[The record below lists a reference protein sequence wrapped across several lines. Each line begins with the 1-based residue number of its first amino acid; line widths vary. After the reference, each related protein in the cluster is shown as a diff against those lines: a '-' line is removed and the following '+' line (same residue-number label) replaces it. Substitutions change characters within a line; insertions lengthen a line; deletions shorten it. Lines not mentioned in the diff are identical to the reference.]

1 MENNISNEEQIRNKF
16 EKILQYE
23 NNKDAFLDYFYGK
36 TDSCPALRN
45 YYGVDAEEIFKFYF
59 DENTS
64 EEDKKALSRYAAT
77 VIKDIYKGKN
87 AYIILRLCTGED
99 LEKALIESYNNTYE
113 RTIYDTKYSKAALA
127 NNEAS
132 KYIKIQVNNFYKFS
146 ELEAYVSKDFNK
158 YLEKVKNDN
167 KVLLNKEPH
176 LLLTIFVYLINR
188 DDDKSLIK
196 QLLNYIDS
204 LKINDEETISLL
216 FSIADKDE
224 EVYKRLMNILNKDNN
239 MIYFLVN
246 IYKDMTRTIKL
257 YKRLFKGYSE
267 DKGYYYYT
275 QKLIPEYL
283 ELCNFPKECILLNT
297 IVNNNTLFISYLTVE
312 VKKLYDEDK
321 ETFYKLYEIIEKSKF
336 EQLYLDYAML
346 SSIMLAS
353 GDNKYNVDADSIVA
367 KLKEICVYLL
377 ETNVAIESFDDITS
391 KSSKY
396 VIKYVKEKNYDSHS
410 HYLSAIMSLDEVND
424 EASEITT
431 KLLKHYGI
439 YGKISIYTSIQKI
452 FYNRDILSIKEKLV
466 NDKKVQLKDIY
477 LSLLD
482 SKDDIIT
489 LIKNNV
495 EETKTIIEDKSFI
508 TSITANIQGT
518 TSFIDY
524 IFSDKLKDLIYNKF
538 DFVFKVLDMAKSKE
552 IKKYCVSVINNNES
566 IIRSEVE
573 KLANEGKEASRTVYK
588 EIIIY
593 YLQKFDDDFQF
604 KNVEEIESHLN
615 KYYNEGHES
624 LIKDIDENILS
635 NILLKDKQ
643 TKTPLKIVQYVFME
657 YVALKE
663 PSILKDCN
671 KIAEFFDIDSFRNAL
686 DNIYTNWLNNK
697 ADTKLKNILIP
708 YCIFQ
713 PEDKL
718 LKLKTQ
724 IEEWALNSRGA
735 LAAHAVYAIALNAS
749 KFALVLV
756 DTMSVK
762 IKNNQVK
769 NAAKDALKKTAKALE
784 ISEDELIDK
793 IIPDLDFDKKG
804 MRELHYGGEAD
815 RVFKLQIKNDFTIE
829 VTDSNNKVLKS
840 LPAPNSKDDKE
851 TADASKKE
859 LTLIKKNIKMITSN
873 QMTRLNKVLLNGRK
887 WSYKTFTELF
897 VDNPIMNIFALK
909 LIWGVYDEK
918 NNLIE
923 SFRYMEDGS
932 FNTFDEEEYIF
943 EDSLKNKKNI
953 TLVHPIELDE
963 EQLSKWKTQLS
974 DYEISQPINQLDLL
988 FEEVKEEHI
997 KNNKIISFEDQ
1008 EITAGEI
1015 MSMANKMSF
1024 ERSRDIEDGGS
1035 YTYYEL
1041 KDSILNI
1048 ACRIDFE
1055 YMWFG
1060 IEANE
1065 KVTFKNIAFHRL
1077 DENGNCNAE
1086 EYINP
1091 LDINKRFTSSIYG
1104 TVKSYFMK

>member
-16 EKILQYE
+16 EKIFQYE
-23 NNKDAFLDYFYGK
+23 NNKDAFLDYFYGRTNSCHTSIRYYL
-36 TDSCPALRN
+36 TD
-45 YYGVDAEEIFKFYF
+45 DQEIFKFYF
-59 DENTS
+59 DENTK

-77 VIKDIYKGKN
+77 VIKYIYKGDTTNK
-87 AYIILRLCTGED
+87 ILRLCVGED
-99 LEKALIESYNNTYE
+99 LEKVLIESYNITYE
-113 RTIYDTKYSKAALA
+113 REYGTKYAKSGLIH
-127 NNEAS
+127 NEAN
-132 KYIKIQVNNFYKFS
+132 KYIQIQVNNLGGFLG
-146 ELEAYVSKDFNK
+146 LEYYTPKDFNQ

-167 KVLLNKEPH
+167 EILLKKAPH

-204 LKINDEETISLL
+204 LKINDEETTALL
-216 FSIADKDE
+216 FTIADKDE
-224 EVYKRLMNILNKDNN
+224 EVYKRLINILNKDNN

-246 IYKDMTRTIKL
+246 ISREMLGGSVKL
-257 YKRLFKGYSE
+257 YKRLFKSYSE
-267 DKGYYYYT
+267 DKLYYYYT
-275 QKLIPEYL
+275 RELIPEYL
-283 ELCNFPKECILLNT
+283 KICSFPKECILLSKILND
-297 IVNNNTLFISYLTVE
+297 NTLFISKHTLE

-353 GDNKYNVDADSIVA
+353 GDNKYNIDINSIVA

-377 ETNVAIESFDDITS
+377 ETNVAIKSFDEIIS
-391 KSSKY
+391 KS
-396 VIKYVKEKNYDSHS
+396 IKYVKENPYSNHS

-439 YGKISIYTSIQKI
+439 YGKISIYVSTQKI

-482 SKDDIIT
+482 SKDDTIT
-489 LIKNNV
+489 LIKNNL

-518 TSFIDY
+518 ISFIDY
-524 IFSDKLKDLIYNKF
+524 IFSDKLKNLIDNKF
-538 DFVFKVLDMAKSKE
+538 DFVFKVLDTAKSKE
-552 IKKYCVSVINNNES
+552 IKKHCVSVISNNES
-566 IIRSEVE
+566 IVRSEVE

-588 EIIIY
+588 EIIKY
-593 YLQKFDDDFQF
+593 WDLQKFDDDFQF
-604 KNVEEIESHLN
+604 TSVDEINEYLN

-643 TKTPLKIVQYVFME
+643 TKAPLKIVQYVFME
-657 YVALKE
+657 YIALKE

-671 KIAEFFDIDSFRNAL
+671 KIAEFFDNDSFRNAL
-686 DNIYTNWLNNK
+686 DDIYTNWLNNK

-762 IKNNQVK
+762 VKNNQVK

-804 MRELHYGGEAD
+804 MRELHYGGEAN

-829 VTDSNNKVLKS
+829 VTDSNDKVLKS
-840 LPAPNSKDDKE
+840 LPAPNSKDDKAI
-851 TADASKKE
+851 ADASKKE
-859 LTLIKKNIKMITSN
+859 LTLIKKNIKMISSN
-873 QMTRLNKVLLNGRK
+873 QMRRLNKVLLNGRK

-897 VDNPIMNIFALK
+897 VENPIMNIFALK

-963 EQLSKWKTQLS
+963 EKLSKWRNQLS
-974 DYEISQPINQLDLL
+974 DYEILQPINQLDLL

-997 KNNKIISFEDQ
+997 KNNKIISFEDK

-1035 YTYYEL
+1035 YNCYEL
-1041 KDSILNI
+1041 KDSILEI
-1048 ACRIDFE
+1048 ACRINFE

-1060 IEANE
+1060 MDASE
-1065 KVTFKNIAFHRL
+1065 KVTFIDITFHKL
-1077 DENGNCNAE
+1077 DENSNYDYE
-1086 EYINP
+1086 ECVNP
-1091 LDINKRFTSSIYG
+1091 LEINKRFTSSIYG
-1104 TVKSYFMK
+1104 TVKSYFIK

>member
-16 EKILQYE
+16 EKIFQYE
-23 NNKDAFLDYFYGK
+23 NNKDALIDYFYGRI
-36 TDSCPALRN
+36 DSCPIFKN
-45 YYGVDAEEIFKFYF
+45 YYGYDDIFRFYF
-59 DENTS
+59 DENTK

-77 VIKDIYKGKN
+77 VIKYIYKGN
-87 AYIILRLCTGED
+87 TTNQILRLCVGED
-99 LEKALIESYNNTYE
+99 LEKVLIESYNITYE
-113 RTIYDTKYSKAALA
+113 REYGTKYAKSGLIH
-127 NNEAS
+127 NEAY
-132 KYIKIQVNNFYKFS
+132 KYIQIQVNNLGGFLG
-146 ELEAYVSKDFNK
+146 LEHYMPKDFNQ

-167 KVLLNKEPH
+167 EILLKKAPH

-204 LKINDEETISLL
+204 LKINDEETTALL
-216 FSIADKDE
+216 FTIADKDE
-224 EVYKRLMNILNKDNN
+224 EVYKRLINILNKDNN

-246 IYKDMTRTIKL
+246 ISREMVGRTGQL
-257 YKRLFKGYSE
+257 YKRLFKSYSE
-267 DKGYYYYT
+267 DKLYYYYRGE
-275 QKLIPEYL
+275 LIPEYL
-283 ELCNFPKECILLNT
+283 ETCSFPKECISLSKIL
-297 IVNNNTLFISYLTVE
+297 NNNALFISKHTLE
-312 VKKLYDEDK
+312 IKKLHNEDK
-321 ETFYKLYEIIEKSKF
+321 ETFYRLYEIIEKSKL

-377 ETNVAIESFDDITS
+377 ETNVAIKSFDDITS
-391 KSSKY
+391 KS
-396 VIKYVKEKNYDSHS
+396 IKYVKEKIYDSHS
-410 HYLSAIMSLDEVND
+410 HYLSAIMSFDGIND

-452 FYNRDILSIKEKLV
+452 FYNRNILEAKEKLV
-466 NDKKVQLKDIY
+466 NDKKVPLKNIY

-524 IFSDKLKDLIYNKF
+524 IFSDKLKDLIDNKF
-538 DFVFKVLDMAKSKE
+538 DFVFKVLDTAKSKE
-552 IKKYCVSVINNNES
+552 IKKHCVSVISNNES
-566 IIRSEVE
+566 SVRSEVE
-573 KLANEGKEASRTVYK
+573 KLANEGKESSRTVYK
-588 EIIIY
+588 EIIKY
-593 YLQKFDDDFQF
+593 WDLQKFNDDFQF
-604 KNVEEIESHLN
+604 TSIEEIESHLN
-615 KYYNEGHES
+615 KYYNEGHET

-635 NILLKDKQ
+635 NILLKDKT
-643 TKTPLKIVQYVFME
+643 TKAPLKIVQYVFME

-671 KIAEFFDIDSFRNAL
+671 KIIEFFDIDSFRNAL
-686 DNIYTNWLNNK
+686 DAIYSNWLNNK

-718 LKLKTQ
+718 LKLKSQ

-769 NAAKDALKKTAKALE
+769 NAAKDALKKTAKALD

-829 VTDSNNKVLKS
+829 VTDSNDKVLKS

-859 LTLIKKNIKMITSN
+859 LTFIKKNIKMITSN

-887 WSYKTFTELF
+887 WSYKTFNELF

-943 EDSLKNKKNI
+943 ENSLKNKKNI

-963 EQLSKWKTQLS
+963 EKLSKWQTQLS
-974 DYEISQPINQLDLL
+974 DYEILQPINQLDLL

-997 KNNKIISFEDQ
+997 KNNKIISFEDK

-1024 ERSRDIEDGGS
+1024 ERSRNIEDGGS
-1035 YTYYEL
+1035 YTCYEL

-1048 ACRIDFE
+1048 VCCINFE

-1060 IEANE
+1060 MDASE
-1065 KVTFKNIAFHRL
+1065 KVTFRDITFHSI
-1077 DENGNCNAE
+1077 DENANYDYE
-1086 EYINP
+1086 ECVNP
-1091 LDINKRFTSSIYG
+1091 LEINKRFTSSIYG
-1104 TVKSYFMK
+1104 TVKSYFTK

>member
-16 EKILQYE
+16 ERIFQYE
-23 NNKDAFLDYFYGK
+23 NNKNAFLDYFYGK
-36 TDSCPALRN
+36 SNSCPTLRN
-45 YYGVDAEEIFKFYF
+45 YYGYDAEDIFRFYF

-64 EEDKKALSRYAAT
+64 EEDKKALSRYAEA
-77 VIKDIYKGKN
+77 VIKDIYKGEN
-87 AYIILRLCTGED
+87 VDIILRLSTGED

-113 RTIYDTKYSKAALA
+113 RTIYDKKYSKATLA

-132 KYIKIQVNNFYKFS
+132 KYIQIQVNNFYKFS
-146 ELEAYVSKDFNK
+146 ELEAYIPKDFNK

-167 KVLLNKEPH
+167 KVLLNKETH
-176 LLLTIFVYLINR
+176 LLLTILVYMINR
-188 DDDKSLIK
+188 DDNKSLIK

-216 FSIADKDE
+216 FSIVDKDE

-275 QKLIPEYL
+275 QKLIHEYL

-297 IVNNNTLFISYLTVE
+297 IVNNNTIFISYLTVE
-312 VKKLYDEDK
+312 AKKLYDEDK
-321 ETFYKLYEIIEKSKF
+321 ETFYKLYEIIEKSKL
-336 EQLYLDYAML
+336 ENLYLDYAML
-346 SSIMLAS
+346 SSIMLAG
-353 GDNKYNVDADSIVA
+353 GDNKYNIDTNSIVET
-367 KLKEICVYLL
+367 LKTMCIELL
-377 ETNVAIESFDDITS
+377 KIMQPIQSFDEITS
-391 KSSKY
+391 KSF
-396 VIKYVKEKNYDSHS
+396 KYVKEEPYSNHS
-410 HYLSAIMSLDEVND
+410 HYLSAIMSFDGIND

-439 YGKISIYTSIQKI
+439 YGKISIYVSIQEI
-452 FYNRDILSIKEKLV
+452 FYNRNILEAKEKLV
-466 NDKKVQLKDIY
+466 NDKKVPLKDIY

-482 SKDDIIT
+482 SKDNIIT

-495 EETKTIIEDKSFI
+495 EETKSIMEEKSFI
-508 TSITANIQGT
+508 TSITANISGT
-518 TSFIDY
+518 ISFINC
-524 IFSDKLKDLIYNKF
+524 IFSNGLSDLIDNKF
-538 DFVFKVLDMAKSKE
+538 DFVFKVLDTAKSKE
-552 IKKYCVSVINNNES
+552 IKKHCVLVINNNES
-566 IIRSEVE
+566 IVRSEVE

-588 EIIIY
+588 EIIKY
-593 YLQKFDDDFQF
+593 WDLQKFDDDFQF
-604 KNVEEIESHLN
+604 KSVDEINEYLN
-615 KYYNEGHES
+615 KYYNEGHET

-635 NILLKDKQ
+635 NILLKDKK
-643 TKTPLKIVQYVFME
+643 TKAPLNIVKYVFME
-657 YVALKE
+657 YIALKE

-686 DNIYTNWLNNK
+686 DNIYSNWLDKK

-718 LKLKTQ
+718 LKLKAQ

-829 VTDSNNKVLKS
+829 VTDSNDKVLKS

-897 VDNPIMNIFALK
+897 VENPIMNIFALK
-909 LIWGVYDEK
+909 LIWGVYDEN

-1048 ACRIDFE
+1048 LCRINFE

-1060 IEANE
+1060 IEASE
-1065 KVTFKNIAFHRL
+1065 KVTFKNIAFHKL

-1104 TVKSYFMK
+1104 TVKSYFIK

>member
-1 MENNISNEEQIRNKF
+1 MENNNEEQIRNKF

-23 NNKDAFLDYFYGK
+23 NNKDAFLNYFYGRTNSCHTSIRYYL
-36 TDSCPALRN
+36 TD
-45 YYGVDAEEIFKFYF
+45 DQEIFKFYF
-59 DENTS
+59 DENTK

-77 VIKDIYKGKN
+77 VIKYIYKGDTTNK
-87 AYIILRLCTGED
+87 ILRLCVGED
-99 LEKALIESYNNTYE
+99 LEKVLIESYNITYE
-113 RTIYDTKYSKAALA
+113 REYGTKYAKSGLIH
-127 NNEAS
+127 NEAN
-132 KYIKIQVNNFYKFS
+132 KYIQIQVNNLGGFLG
-146 ELEAYVSKDFNK
+146 LEYYTPKDFNQ

-167 KVLLNKEPH
+167 EILLKKAPH

-204 LKINDEETISLL
+204 LKINDEETTALL
-216 FSIADKDE
+216 FTIADKDE
-224 EVYKRLMNILNKDNN
+224 EVYKRLINILNKDNN

-246 IYKDMTRTIKL
+246 ISREMLGGSVKL
-257 YKRLFKGYSE
+257 YKRLFKSYSE
-267 DKGYYYYT
+267 DKLYYYYT
-275 QKLIPEYL
+275 RELIPEYL
-283 ELCNFPKECILLNT
+283 KICSFPKECILLSKILND
-297 IVNNNTLFISYLTVE
+297 NTLFISKHTLE

-353 GDNKYNVDADSIVA
+353 GDNKYNIDINSIVA

-377 ETNVAIESFDDITS
+377 ETNVAIKSFDEIIS
-391 KSSKY
+391 KS
-396 VIKYVKEKNYDSHS
+396 IKYVKENPYSNHS

-439 YGKISIYTSIQKI
+439 YGKISIYVSIQKI

-518 TSFIDY
+518 ISFINY
-524 IFSDKLKDLIYNKF
+524 ICSDKLKDLIDNKF
-538 DFVFKVLDMAKSKE
+538 DFVFKVINTAKSKE
-552 IKKYCVSVINNNES
+552 IKKHCVLVISNNEN
-566 IIRSEVE
+566 IVRSEVE

-588 EIIIY
+588 EIIKY
-593 YLQKFDDDFQF
+593 WDLQKFDDDFQF
-604 KNVEEIESHLN
+604 KSVDEINEYLN

-643 TKTPLKIVQYVFME
+643 TKAPLKIVQYVFME

-762 IKNNQVK
+762 VKNNQVK

-829 VTDSNNKVLKS
+829 VTDSNDKVLKS
-840 LPAPNSKDDKE
+840 LPTPNSKDDKAI
-851 TADASKKE
+851 ADASKKE
-859 LTLIKKNIKMITSN
+859 LTLIKKNIKMISSN
-873 QMTRLNKVLLNGRK
+873 QMRRLNKVLLNGRK
-887 WSYKTFTELF
+887 WSYKTFNELF

-909 LIWGVYDEK
+909 LIWGVYDEN

-963 EQLSKWKTQLS
+963 DKLSKWRNQLS
-974 DYEISQPINQLDLL
+974 DYEILQPINQLNLL

-997 KNNKIISFEDQ
+997 KNNKIISFEDK

-1041 KDSILNI
+1041 KDSILEI
-1048 ACRIDFE
+1048 ACRINFE

-1060 IEANE
+1060 IEASE
-1065 KVTFKNIAFHRL
+1065 KVTFIDITFHKL
-1077 DENGNCNAE
+1077 DENSNYDYE
-1086 EYINP
+1086 ECVNP
-1091 LDINKRFTSSIYG
+1091 LEINKRFTSSIYG
-1104 TVKSYFMK
+1104 TVKSYFIK

>member
-16 EKILQYE
+16 ERIFQYE
-23 NNKDAFLDYFYGK
+23 NNKNAFLDYFYGK
-36 TDSCPALRN
+36 SNSCPTLRN
-45 YYGVDAEEIFKFYF
+45 YYGVDAEDIFKFYF
-59 DENTS
+59 DENTK
-64 EEDKKALSRYAAT
+64 EEDKKAISRYAEA
-77 VIKDIYKGKN
+77 VIKDIYKGKEVHV
-87 AYIILRLCTGED
+87 ILRLCTGED
-99 LEKALIESYNNTYE
+99 LEKALIESYNNTTE
-113 RTIYDTKYSKAALA
+113 RTIYDTKYSKSTLA
-127 NNEAS
+127 NNKAS

-146 ELEAYVSKDFNK
+146 ELEAYVSKEFNK

-167 KVLLNKEPH
+167 KALLNKEPH
-176 LLLTIFVYLINR
+176 LLLTILAYLINR
-188 DDDKSLIK
+188 DDDKILIK

-204 LKINDEETISLL
+204 LKINDEETISLI

-257 YKRLFKGYSE
+257 YKRLFKGYLE

-283 ELCNFPKECILLNT
+283 ELCSFPKECILLNT

-312 VKKLYDEDK
+312 AKKLYDEDK
-321 ETFYKLYEIIEKSKF
+321 ETFYKLYEIIAKSKL

-353 GDNKYNVDADSIVA
+353 GDNKYNIDTNAIVET
-367 KLKEICVYLL
+367 LKTMCVELL
-377 ETNVAIESFDDITS
+377 KIMGAIKNFDEITS
-391 KSSKY
+391 KSF
-396 VIKYVKEKNYDSHS
+396 KYVKENPYSNHS
-410 HYLSAIMSLDEVND
+410 HYLSAIMSLDGIND

-431 KLLKHYGI
+431 KLLKYYGI
-439 YGKISIYTSIQKI
+439 YGKISIYVSIQEI
-452 FYNRDILSIKEKLV
+452 FYNRGILEAKEKLV
-466 NDKKVQLKDIY
+466 NDKKVPLKDIY
-477 LSLLD
+477 LSLLN
-482 SKDDIIT
+482 SKNDIIT

-495 EETKTIIEDKSFI
+495 EETKSIMEEKSFI
-508 TSITANIQGT
+508 TSITVNINGT
-518 TSFIDY
+518 ISFINY
-524 IFSDKLKDLIYNKF
+524 IFSDELNELIDNKF
-538 DFVFKVLDMAKSKE
+538 DFVFKVLDTAKSKE
-552 IKKYCVSVINNNES
+552 IKKHCVSVINNNES
-566 IIRSEVE
+566 IVRSEVE

-588 EIIIY
+588 EIIKY
-593 YLQKFDDDFQF
+593 WDLQKFDDDFKF
-604 KNVEEIESHLN
+604 KSVDEINEYLN
-615 KYYNEGHES
+615 KYYNEGHET

-635 NILLKDKQ
+635 NILLKDKK
-643 TKTPLKIVQYVFME
+643 TKAPLNIVKYMFME
-657 YVALKE
+657 YIALKE

-671 KIAEFFDIDSFRNAL
+671 KIAEFFDIDSLRNAL
-686 DNIYTNWLNNK
+686 DNIYSNWLDNK

-708 YCIFQ
+708 YCLFQ
-713 PEDKL
+713 TEDKL
-718 LKLKTQ
+718 LKLKAQ

-735 LAAHAVYAIALNAS
+735 LAAHAVYAIALKAS

-762 IKNNQVK
+762 VKNNQVK

-851 TADASKKE
+851 KADAAKKE

-873 QMTRLNKVLLNGRK
+873 QITRLNKVLLNGRK

-897 VDNPIMNIFALK
+897 VENPIMNIFALK

-953 TLVHPIELDE
+953 TLVHPIELDDE
-963 EQLSKWKTQLS
+963 KLSKWKTQLS

-988 FEEVKEEHI
+988 FEEVKEEAI
-997 KNNKIISFEDQ
+997 KNNKIISFEDR

-1060 IEANE
+1060 IEAGE

-1077 DENGNCNAE
+1077 DENGNCNEE

-1091 LDINKRFTSSIYG
+1091 LEINKRFTSSIYG
-1104 TVKSYFMK
+1104 TVKSYFIK

>member
-1 MENNISNEEQIRNKF
+1 MENNNEEQIRNKF

-23 NNKDAFLDYFYGK
+23 NNKNAFLDYFYGR
-36 TDSCPALRN
+36 TDSCPTLIN
-45 YYGVDAEEIFKFYF
+45 DYSYDTEEIFKFYF
-59 DENTS
+59 DENTK
-64 EEDKKALSRYAAT
+64 EEDKKAISRYAET
-77 VIKDIYKGKN
+77 VIKDIYKGDTAN
-87 AYIILRLCTGED
+87 IILRLCIGED
-99 LEKALIESYNNTYE
+99 LEKVLIESYNNTFE
-113 RTIYDTKYSKAALA
+113 RYIYNTKYAKVGLI
-127 NNEAS
+127 NNEAH
-132 KYIKIQVNNFYKFS
+132 KYIQIQIDNFWRFLG
-146 ELEAYVSKDFNK
+146 LENYMPKDFNQ
-158 YLEKVKNDN
+158 YLKKVKNDN
-167 KVLLNKEPH
+167 EILLKKAPH

-204 LKINDEETISLL
+204 LKINDEETTALL
-216 FSIADKDE
+216 FTIADKDE

-246 IYKDMTRTIKL
+246 IYKDMTRTGQL
-257 YKRLFKGYSE
+257 YKRLFKSHSE
-267 DKGYYYYT
+267 EKLYYYYA
-275 QKLIPEYL
+275 KEFIPEYL
-283 ELCNFPKECILLNT
+283 EICSFPKECILLSI
-297 IVNNNTLFISYLTVE
+297 IVNTNTLFISNHTLE

-321 ETFYKLYEIIEKSKF
+321 ETFYKVYEIIAKSKF

-353 GDNKYNVDADSIVA
+353 GDNKYNIDINSIVA

-377 ETNVAIESFDDITS
+377 ETNVAIKSFDEIIS
-391 KSSKY
+391 KS
-396 VIKYVKEKNYDSHS
+396 IKYVKENPYSNHS

-439 YGKISIYTSIQKI
+439 YGKISIYVSTQKI

-482 SKDDIIT
+482 SKDDTIT
-489 LIKNNV
+489 LIKNNL

-518 TSFIDY
+518 ISFIDY
-524 IFSDKLKDLIYNKF
+524 IFSDKLKNLIDNKF
-538 DFVFKVLDMAKSKE
+538 DFVFKVLDTAKSKE
-552 IKKYCVSVINNNES
+552 IKKHCVSVISNNES
-566 IIRSEVE
+566 IVRSEVE

-588 EIIIY
+588 EIIKY
-593 YLQKFDDDFQF
+593 WDLQKFDDDFQF
-604 KNVEEIESHLN
+604 TSVDEINEYLN

-643 TKTPLKIVQYVFME
+643 TKAPLKIVQYVFME
-657 YVALKE
+657 YIALKE

-671 KIAEFFDIDSFRNAL
+671 KIAEFFDNDSFRNAL
-686 DNIYTNWLNNK
+686 DDIYTNWLNNK

-762 IKNNQVK
+762 VKNNQVK

-829 VTDSNNKVLKS
+829 VTDSNDKVLKS
-840 LPAPNSKDDKE
+840 LPAPNSKDDKAI
-851 TADASKKE
+851 ADASKKE
-859 LTLIKKNIKMITSN
+859 LTLIKKNIKMISSN
-873 QMTRLNKVLLNGRK
+873 QMRRLNKVLLNGRK

-897 VDNPIMNIFALK
+897 VENPIMNIFALK
-909 LIWGVYDEK
+909 LIWGVYDEN

-932 FNTFDEEEYIF
+932 FNTFDEEEYVF

-953 TLVHPIELDE
+953 TLVHPIELDD
-963 EQLSKWKTQLS
+963 EQLSKWRNQLS
-974 DYEISQPINQLDLL
+974 DYEILQPINQLDLL

-997 KNNKIISFEDQ
+997 KNNKIISFEDK

-1035 YTYYEL
+1035 YTCYEL
-1041 KDSILNI
+1041 KDSMLNI
-1048 ACRIDFE
+1048 VCRINFE

-1060 IEANE
+1060 MDASE
-1065 KVTFKNIAFHRL
+1065 KVTFRDITFHKL
-1077 DENGNCNAE
+1077 DENSNYDYE
-1086 EYINP
+1086 ECVNP
-1091 LDINKRFTSSIYG
+1091 LEINKRFTSSIYG
-1104 TVKSYFMK
+1104 TVKSYFIK

>member
-1 MENNISNEEQIRNKF
+1 MENNNEEQIRNKF
-16 EKILQYE
+16 EKIFQYK
-23 NNKDAFLDYFYGK
+23 NNKDALIDYFYGR
-36 TDSCPALRN
+36 TDSCPTLIN
-45 YYGVDAEEIFKFYF
+45 DYSYDTEEIFKFYF
-59 DENTS
+59 DENTK

-77 VIKDIYKGKN
+77 VIKYIYKGDTTNK
-87 AYIILRLCTGED
+87 ILRLCVGED
-99 LEKALIESYNNTYE
+99 LEKVLIESYNITYE
-113 RTIYDTKYSKAALA
+113 REYGTKYAKSGLIH
-127 NNEAS
+127 NEAN
-132 KYIKIQVNNFYKFS
+132 KYIQIQVNNWGGFLG
-146 ELEAYVSKDFNK
+146 LEYYTPKDFNQ
-158 YLEKVKNDN
+158 YLKKVKNDN
-167 KVLLNKEPH
+167 EILLKKAPH

-204 LKINDEETISLL
+204 LKINDEETTALL
-216 FSIADKDE
+216 FTIADKDE
-224 EVYKRLMNILNKDNN
+224 EVYKRLINILNKDNN

-246 IYKDMTRTIKL
+246 ISREMLGGSVKL
-257 YKRLFKGYSE
+257 YKRLFKSYSE
-267 DKGYYYYT
+267 DKLYYYYT
-275 QKLIPEYL
+275 RELIPEYL
-283 ELCNFPKECILLNT
+283 KICSFPKECILLSKILND
-297 IVNNNTLFISYLTVE
+297 NTLFISKHTLE

-321 ETFYKLYEIIEKSKF
+321 EIFYRLYEIIAKSKF

-353 GDNKYNVDADSIVA
+353 GDNKYNIDTDSIVET
-367 KLKEICVYLL
+367 LKTMCVELL
-377 ETNVAIESFDDITS
+377 KITQPIKSFDEIIS
-391 KSSKY
+391 KS
-396 VIKYVKEKNYDSHS
+396 IKYVKENPYSNHS

-439 YGKISIYTSIQKI
+439 YGKISIYVSIQKI

-466 NDKKVQLKDIY
+466 NDKKVPLKNIY

-495 EETKTIIEDKSFI
+495 EETKSIIEDKSFI
-508 TSITANIQGT
+508 TSITSNIQGT
-518 TSFIDY
+518 ISFINY
-524 IFSDKLKDLIYNKF
+524 IFSDELSGLIDNKF
-538 DFVFKVLDMAKSKE
+538 DFIFKVLDTAKSKE
-552 IKKYCVSVINNNES
+552 IKKHCVSVINNNES
-566 IIRSEVE
+566 IVRSEVE

-588 EIIIY
+588 EIIKY
-593 YLQKFDDDFQF
+593 WDLQKFDDDFQF
-604 KNVEEIESHLN
+604 TSVDEIEEHLN

-635 NILLKDKQ
+635 NILLKDK
-643 TKTPLKIVQYVFME
+643 TNKAPLKIVQYVFME

-686 DNIYTNWLNNK
+686 DNIYSNWLNNK
-697 ADTKLKNILIP
+697 ADTKLKNMLIP

-762 IKNNQVK
+762 VKNNQVK

-804 MRELHYGGEAD
+804 MRELHYGGEAN

-829 VTDSNNKVLKS
+829 VTDSNDKVLKS
-840 LPAPNSKDDKE
+840 LPAPNSKDDKAI
-851 TADASKKE
+851 ADASKKE

-873 QMTRLNKVLLNGRK
+873 
-887 WSYKTFTELF
+887 
-897 VDNPIMNIFALK
+897 
-909 LIWGVYDEK
+909 
-918 NNLIE
+918 
-923 SFRYMEDGS
+923 
-932 FNTFDEEEYIF
+932 
-943 EDSLKNKKNI
+943 
-953 TLVHPIELDE
+953 
-963 EQLSKWKTQLS
+963 
-974 DYEISQPINQLDLL
+974 
-988 FEEVKEEHI
+988 
-997 KNNKIISFEDQ
+997 
-1008 EITAGEI
+1008 
-1015 MSMANKMSF
+1015 
-1024 ERSRDIEDGGS
+1024 
-1035 YTYYEL
+1035 
-1041 KDSILNI
+1041 
-1048 ACRIDFE
+1048 
-1055 YMWFG
+1055 
-1060 IEANE
+1060 
-1065 KVTFKNIAFHRL
+1065 
-1077 DENGNCNAE
+1077 
-1086 EYINP
+1086 
-1091 LDINKRFTSSIYG
+1091 
-1104 TVKSYFMK
+1104 

>member
-1 MENNISNEEQIRNKF
+1 MENNNEEQIRNKF
-16 EKILQYE
+16 EKIFQYE
-23 NNKDAFLDYFYGK
+23 NNKDTFLNYFYGRTNSCHTSIRYYL
-36 TDSCPALRN
+36 TD
-45 YYGVDAEEIFKFYF
+45 DQEIFKFYF
-59 DENTS
+59 DENTK

-77 VIKDIYKGKN
+77 IIKYIYKGDTTNK
-87 AYIILRLCTGED
+87 ILRLCVGED
-99 LEKALIESYNNTYE
+99 LEKVLIESYNITYE
-113 RTIYDTKYSKAALA
+113 REYGTKYAKSGLIH
-127 NNEAS
+127 NEAN
-132 KYIKIQVNNFYKFS
+132 KYIQIQVNNLGGFLG
-146 ELEAYVSKDFNK
+146 LEYYTPKDFNQ
-158 YLEKVKNDN
+158 YLKKVKNDN
-167 KVLLNKEPH
+167 EILLKKAPH

-204 LKINDEETISLL
+204 LKINDEETTALL
-216 FSIADKDE
+216 FTIADKDE
-224 EVYKRLMNILNKDNN
+224 EVYKRLINILNKDNN

-246 IYKDMTRTIKL
+246 ISREMLGGSVKL
-257 YKRLFKGYSE
+257 YKRLFKSYSE
-267 DKGYYYYT
+267 DKLYYYYT
-275 QKLIPEYL
+275 RELIPEYL
-283 ELCNFPKECILLNT
+283 KICSFPKECILLSKILND
-297 IVNNNTLFISYLTVE
+297 NTLFISKHTLE

-353 GDNKYNVDADSIVA
+353 GDNKYNIDINSIVA
-367 KLKEICVYLL
+367 KLKEISVYLL
-377 ETNVAIESFDDITS
+377 ETNVAIKSFDEIIS
-391 KSSKY
+391 KS
-396 VIKYVKEKNYDSHS
+396 IKYVKENPYSNHS

-439 YGKISIYTSIQKI
+439 YGKISIYVSTQKI

-482 SKDDIIT
+482 SKDDTIT
-489 LIKNNV
+489 LIKNNL

-518 TSFIDY
+518 ISFIDY
-524 IFSDKLKDLIYNKF
+524 IFSDKLKNLIDNKF
-538 DFVFKVLDMAKSKE
+538 DFVFKVLDTAKSKE
-552 IKKYCVSVINNNES
+552 IKRHCVSVISNNES
-566 IIRSEVE
+566 IVRSEVE

-588 EIIIY
+588 EIIKY
-593 YLQKFDDDFQF
+593 WDLQKFDDDFQF
-604 KNVEEIESHLN
+604 TSVDEIEEHLN

-635 NILLKDKQ
+635 NILLKDK
-643 TKTPLKIVQYVFME
+643 TNKAPLKIVQYVFME

-686 DNIYTNWLNNK
+686 DAIYSNWLNNK

-762 IKNNQVK
+762 VKNNQVK

-829 VTDSNNKVLKS
+829 VTDSNDKVLKS
-840 LPAPNSKDDKE
+840 LPAPNSKDDKAI
-851 TADASKKE
+851 ADASKKE
-859 LTLIKKNIKMITSN
+859 LTLIKKNIKMISSN
-873 QMTRLNKVLLNGRK
+873 QMRRLNKVLLNGRK

-897 VDNPIMNIFALK
+897 VENPIMNIFALK

-963 EQLSKWKTQLS
+963 EKLSKWRNQLS
-974 DYEISQPINQLDLL
+974 DYEILQPINQLDLL

-997 KNNKIISFEDQ
+997 KNNKIISFEDK

-1035 YTYYEL
+1035 YNCYEL
-1041 KDSILNI
+1041 KDSILEI
-1048 ACRIDFE
+1048 ACRINFE

-1060 IEANE
+1060 MDASE
-1065 KVTFKNIAFHRL
+1065 KVTFIDITFHKL
-1077 DENGNCNAE
+1077 DENSNYDYE
-1086 EYINP
+1086 ECVNP
-1091 LDINKRFTSSIYG
+1091 LEINKRFTSSIYG
-1104 TVKSYFMK
+1104 TVKSYFIK

>member
-16 EKILQYE
+16 EKIFQYE
-23 NNKDAFLDYFYGK
+23 NNKDAFLDYFYGRTNSCHTSIRYYL
-36 TDSCPALRN
+36 TD
-45 YYGVDAEEIFKFYF
+45 DQEIFKFYF
-59 DENTS
+59 DENTK

-77 VIKDIYKGKN
+77 VIKYIYKGDTANK
-87 AYIILRLCTGED
+87 ILRLCVGED
-99 LEKALIESYNNTYE
+99 LEKVLIESYNITYE
-113 RTIYDTKYSKAALA
+113 REYGTKYAKSGLIH
-127 NNEAS
+127 NEAN
-132 KYIKIQVNNFYKFS
+132 KYIQIQVNNLGGVLG
-146 ELEAYVSKDFNK
+146 LEYYTPKDFNQ

-167 KVLLNKEPH
+167 EILLKKAPH

-204 LKINDEETISLL
+204 LKINDEETTALL
-216 FSIADKDE
+216 FTIADKDE
-224 EVYKRLMNILNKDNN
+224 EVYKRLINILNKDNN

-246 IYKDMTRTIKL
+246 ISREMLGGSVKL
-257 YKRLFKGYSE
+257 YKRLFKSYSE
-267 DKGYYYYT
+267 DKLYYYYT
-275 QKLIPEYL
+275 RELIPEYL
-283 ELCNFPKECILLNT
+283 KICSFPKECILLSKILND
-297 IVNNNTLFISYLTVE
+297 NTLFISKHTLE

-321 ETFYKLYEIIEKSKF
+321 ETFYRLYEIIAKSKF

-353 GDNKYNVDADSIVA
+353 GDNKYNIDTDSIVET
-367 KLKEICVYLL
+367 LKTMCVELL
-377 ETNVAIESFDDITS
+377 KITQPIKSFDEIIS
-391 KSSKY
+391 KS
-396 VIKYVKEKNYDSHS
+396 IKYVKENPYSNHS

-439 YGKISIYTSIQKI
+439 YGKISIYVSIQKI

-466 NDKKVQLKDIY
+466 NDKKVPLKNIY

-495 EETKTIIEDKSFI
+495 EETKSIIEDKSFI

-518 TSFIDY
+518 ISFIDY
-524 IFSDKLKDLIYNKF
+524 IFSDKLKNLIDNKF
-538 DFVFKVLDMAKSKE
+538 DFIFKVLDTAKSKE
-552 IKKYCVSVINNNES
+552 IKKHCVSVINNNES
-566 IIRSEVE
+566 IVRSEVD

-588 EIIIY
+588 EIIKY
-593 YLQKFDDDFQF
+593 WDLQKFDDDFQF
-604 KNVEEIESHLN
+604 TSVDEIEEHLN

-635 NILLKDKQ
+635 NILLKDK
-643 TKTPLKIVQYVFME
+643 TNKAPLKIVQYVFME

-686 DNIYTNWLNNK
+686 DNIYSNWLNNK
-697 ADTKLKNILIP
+697 ADTKLKNMLIP

-718 LKLKTQ
+718 LKLKSQ

-762 IKNNQVK
+762 VKNNQVK

-804 MRELHYGGEAD
+804 MRELHYGGEAN

-829 VTDSNNKVLKS
+829 VTDSNDKVLKS
-840 LPAPNSKDDKE
+840 LPAPNSKDDKAI
-851 TADASKKE
+851 ADASKKE
-859 LTLIKKNIKMITSN
+859 LTLIKKNIKMISSN
-873 QMTRLNKVLLNGRK
+873 QMRRLNKVLLNGRK
-887 WSYKTFTELF
+887 WSYKTFNELF

-909 LIWGVYDEK
+909 LICGVYDEN

-963 EQLSKWKTQLS
+963 DKLSKWRNQLS
-974 DYEISQPINQLDLL
+974 DYEILQPINQLDLL

-997 KNNKIISFEDQ
+997 KNNKIISFEDK
-1008 EITAGEI
+1008 EIIAGEI

-1024 ERSRDIEDGGS
+1024 ERSRNIEDGGS
-1035 YTYYEL
+1035 YTCYEL
-1041 KDSILNI
+1041 KDSMLNI
-1048 ACRIDFE
+1048 VCRINFE

-1060 IEANE
+1060 IEASE
-1065 KVTFKNIAFHRL
+1065 KVTFRDITFHKL
-1077 DENGNCNAE
+1077 DENSNYDDE
-1086 EYINP
+1086 ECVNP
-1091 LDINKRFTSSIYG
+1091 LEINKRFTSSIYG
-1104 TVKSYFMK
+1104 TVKSYFIK

>member
-16 EKILQYE
+16 EKIFQYE
-23 NNKDAFLDYFYGK
+23 NNKDAFLDYFYGRTNSCHTSIRYYL
-36 TDSCPALRN
+36 TD
-45 YYGVDAEEIFKFYF
+45 DQEIFKFYF
-59 DENTS
+59 DENTK

-77 VIKDIYKGKN
+77 VIKYIYKGDTANK
-87 AYIILRLCTGED
+87 ILRLCVGED
-99 LEKALIESYNNTYE
+99 LEKVLIESYNITYE
-113 RTIYDTKYSKAALA
+113 REYGTKYAKSGLIH
-127 NNEAS
+127 NEAN
-132 KYIKIQVNNFYKFS
+132 KYIQIQVNNLGGFLG
-146 ELEAYVSKDFNK
+146 LEYYTPKDFNQ

-167 KVLLNKEPH
+167 EILLKKAPH

-204 LKINDEETISLL
+204 LKINDEETTALL
-216 FSIADKDE
+216 FTIADKDE
-224 EVYKRLMNILNKDNN
+224 EVYKRLINILNKDNN

-246 IYKDMTRTIKL
+246 ISREMLGGSVKL
-257 YKRLFKGYSE
+257 YKRLFKSYSE
-267 DKGYYYYT
+267 DKLYYYYT
-275 QKLIPEYL
+275 RELIPEYL
-283 ELCNFPKECILLNT
+283 KICSFPKECILLSKILND
-297 IVNNNTLFISYLTVE
+297 NTLFISKHTLE

-321 ETFYKLYEIIEKSKF
+321 ETFYRLYEIIAKSKF

-353 GDNKYNVDADSIVA
+353 GDNKYNIDTDSIVET
-367 KLKEICVYLL
+367 LKTMCVELL
-377 ETNVAIESFDDITS
+377 KITQPIKSFDEIIS
-391 KSSKY
+391 KS
-396 VIKYVKEKNYDSHS
+396 IKYVKENPYSNHS

-439 YGKISIYTSIQKI
+439 YGKISIYVSIQKI

-466 NDKKVQLKDIY
+466 NDKKVPLKNIY

-495 EETKTIIEDKSFI
+495 EETKSIIEDKSFI

-518 TSFIDY
+518 ISFIDY
-524 IFSDKLKDLIYNKF
+524 IFSDKLKNLIDNKF
-538 DFVFKVLDMAKSKE
+538 DFIFKVLDTAKSKE
-552 IKKYCVSVINNNES
+552 IKKHCVSVINNNES
-566 IIRSEVE
+566 IVRSEVE

-588 EIIIY
+588 EIIKY
-593 YLQKFDDDFQF
+593 WDLQKFDDDFQF
-604 KNVEEIESHLN
+604 TSVDEIEEHLN

-635 NILLKDKQ
+635 NILLKDK
-643 TKTPLKIVQYVFME
+643 TNKAPLKIVQYVFME

-686 DNIYTNWLNNK
+686 DDIYSNWLDKK

-718 LKLKTQ
+718 LKLKSQ

-762 IKNNQVK
+762 VKNNQVK

-804 MRELHYGGEAD
+804 MRELHYGGEAN

-829 VTDSNNKVLKS
+829 VTDSNDKVLKS
-840 LPAPNSKDDKE
+840 LPAPNSKDDKAI
-851 TADASKKE
+851 ADASKKE
-859 LTLIKKNIKMITSN
+859 LTLIKKNIKMISSN
-873 QMTRLNKVLLNGRK
+873 QMRRLNKVLLNGRK

-909 LIWGVYDEK
+909 LIWGVYDEN

-932 FNTFDEEEYIF
+932 FNTFNEEEYIF

-963 EQLSKWKTQLS
+963 DKLSKWRNQLS
-974 DYEISQPINQLDLL
+974 DYEILQPINQLDLL

-997 KNNKIISFEDQ
+997 KNNKIISFEDK

-1035 YTYYEL
+1035 YNCYEL
-1041 KDSILNI
+1041 KD
-1048 ACRIDFE
+1048 
-1055 YMWFG
+1055 
-1060 IEANE
+1060 
-1065 KVTFKNIAFHRL
+1065 
-1077 DENGNCNAE
+1077 
-1086 EYINP
+1086 
-1091 LDINKRFTSSIYG
+1091 
-1104 TVKSYFMK
+1104 

>member
-16 EKILQYE
+16 EKIFQYE
-23 NNKDAFLDYFYGK
+23 NNKDAFLDYFYGRTNSCHTSIRYYL
-36 TDSCPALRN
+36 TD
-45 YYGVDAEEIFKFYF
+45 DQEIFKFYF
-59 DENTS
+59 DENTK

-77 VIKDIYKGKN
+77 VIKYIYKGDTTNK
-87 AYIILRLCTGED
+87 ILRLCVGED
-99 LEKALIESYNNTYE
+99 LEKVLIESYNITYE
-113 RTIYDTKYSKAALA
+113 REYGTKYAKSGLIH
-127 NNEAS
+127 NEAY
-132 KYIKIQVNNFYKFS
+132 KYIQIQVNNLGGFLG
-146 ELEAYVSKDFNK
+146 LEYYTPKDFNQ

-167 KVLLNKEPH
+167 EILLKKAPH

-204 LKINDEETISLL
+204 LKINDEETTALL
-216 FSIADKDE
+216 FTIADKDE
-224 EVYKRLMNILNKDNN
+224 EVYKRLINILNKDNN

-246 IYKDMTRTIKL
+246 ISREMLGGSVKL
-257 YKRLFKGYSE
+257 YKRLFKSYSE
-267 DKGYYYYT
+267 DKLYYYYT
-275 QKLIPEYL
+275 RELIPEYL
-283 ELCNFPKECILLNT
+283 KICSFPKECILLSKILND
-297 IVNNNTLFISYLTVE
+297 NTLFISKHTLE

-321 ETFYKLYEIIEKSKF
+321 ETFYKVYEIIAKSKF

-353 GDNKYNVDADSIVA
+353 GDNKYNIDINSIVA

-377 ETNVAIESFDDITS
+377 ETNVAIKSFDEIIS
-391 KSSKY
+391 KS
-396 VIKYVKEKNYDSHS
+396 IKYVKENPYSNHS

-439 YGKISIYTSIQKI
+439 YGKISIYVSTQKI

-482 SKDDIIT
+482 SKDDTIT
-489 LIKNNV
+489 LIKNNL

-518 TSFIDY
+518 ISFIDY
-524 IFSDKLKDLIYNKF
+524 IFSDKLKNLIDNKF
-538 DFVFKVLDMAKSKE
+538 DFVFKVLDTAKSKE
-552 IKKYCVSVINNNES
+552 IKKHCVLVISNNES
-566 IIRSEVE
+566 IVRSEVE

-588 EIIIY
+588 EIIKY
-593 YLQKFDDDFQF
+593 WDLQKFDDDFQF
-604 KNVEEIESHLN
+604 TSVDEINEYLN

-643 TKTPLKIVQYVFME
+643 TKAPLKIVQYVFME
-657 YVALKE
+657 YIALKE

-671 KIAEFFDIDSFRNAL
+671 KIAEFFDNDSFRNAL
-686 DNIYTNWLNNK
+686 DDIYTNWLNNK

-762 IKNNQVK
+762 VKNNQVK

-804 MRELHYGGEAD
+804 MRELHYGGEAN

-829 VTDSNNKVLKS
+829 VTDSNDKVLKS
-840 LPAPNSKDDKE
+840 LPAPNSKDDKAI
-851 TADASKKE
+851 ADASKKE
-859 LTLIKKNIKMITSN
+859 LTLIKKNIKMISSN
-873 QMTRLNKVLLNGRK
+873 QMRRLNKVLLNGRK
-887 WSYKTFTELF
+887 WSYKTFNELF

-909 LIWGVYDEK
+909 LIWGVYDEN

-963 EQLSKWKTQLS
+963 EKLSKWRNQLS
-974 DYEISQPINQLDLL
+974 DYEILQPINQLNLL

-997 KNNKIISFEDQ
+997 KNNKIISFEDK

-1035 YTYYEL
+1035 YNCYEL
-1041 KDSILNI
+1041 KDSILEI
-1048 ACRIDFE
+1048 ACRINFE

-1060 IEANE
+1060 MDASE
-1065 KVTFKNIAFHRL
+1065 KVTFIDITFHKL
-1077 DENGNCNAE
+1077 DENSNYDYE
-1086 EYINP
+1086 ECVNP
-1091 LDINKRFTSSIYG
+1091 LEINKRFTSSIYG
-1104 TVKSYFMK
+1104 TVKSYFIK

>member
-1 MENNISNEEQIRNKF
+1 MENNNEEQIRNKF
-16 EKILQYE
+16 EKIFQYE
-23 NNKDAFLDYFYGK
+23 NNKDAFLDYFYERTNSCHTSIRYYL
-36 TDSCPALRN
+36 TD
-45 YYGVDAEEIFKFYF
+45 DQEIFKFYF
-59 DENTS
+59 DENTK

-77 VIKDIYKGKN
+77 VIKYIYKGDTTNK
-87 AYIILRLCTGED
+87 ILRLCVGED
-99 LEKALIESYNNTYE
+99 LEKVLIESYNITYE
-113 RTIYDTKYSKAALA
+113 REYGTKYAKSGLIH
-127 NNEAS
+127 NEAN
-132 KYIKIQVNNFYKFS
+132 KYIQIQVNNLGGFLG
-146 ELEAYVSKDFNK
+146 LEYYTPKDFNQ

-167 KVLLNKEPH
+167 EILLKKAPH

-204 LKINDEETISLL
+204 LKINDEETTALL
-216 FSIADKDE
+216 FTIADKDE
-224 EVYKRLMNILNKDNN
+224 EVYKRLINILNKDNN

-246 IYKDMTRTIKL
+246 ISREMLGGSVKL
-257 YKRLFKGYSE
+257 YKRLFKSYSE
-267 DKGYYYYT
+267 DKLYYYYT
-275 QKLIPEYL
+275 RELIPEYL
-283 ELCNFPKECILLNT
+283 KICSFPKECILLSKILND
-297 IVNNNTLFISYLTVE
+297 NTLFISKHTLE

-321 ETFYKLYEIIEKSKF
+321 ETFYRLYEIIAKSKF

-353 GDNKYNVDADSIVA
+353 GDNKYNIDTDSIVET
-367 KLKEICVYLL
+367 LKTMCVELL
-377 ETNVAIESFDDITS
+377 KITQPIKSFDEIIS
-391 KSSKY
+391 KS
-396 VIKYVKEKNYDSHS
+396 IKYVKENPYSNHS

-439 YGKISIYTSIQKI
+439 YGKISIYVSTQKI

-482 SKDDIIT
+482 SKDDTIT
-489 LIKNNV
+489 LIKNNL

-518 TSFIDY
+518 ISFIDY
-524 IFSDKLKDLIYNKF
+524 IFSDKLKNLIDNKF
-538 DFVFKVLDMAKSKE
+538 DFIFKVLDTAKSKE
-552 IKKYCVSVINNNES
+552 IKKHCVSVISNNES
-566 IIRSEVE
+566 IVRSEVE
-573 KLANEGKEASRTVYK
+573 KLANKGKEASRTVYK
-588 EIIIY
+588 EIIKY
-593 YLQKFDDDFQF
+593 WDLQKFDDDFQF
-604 KNVEEIESHLN
+604 TSVDEINEYLN

-635 NILLKDKQ
+635 NILLKDK
-643 TKTPLKIVQYVFME
+643 TNKAPLKIVQYVFME

-686 DNIYTNWLNNK
+686 DNIYSNWLNNK

-724 IEEWALNSRGA
+724 IEEWALNSRVA

-762 IKNNQVK
+762 VKNNQVK

-804 MRELHYGGEAD
+804 MRELHYGGEAN
-815 RVFKLQIKNDFTIE
+815 RVFKLQIKNDLTIE
-829 VTDSNNKVLKS
+829 VTDSNDKVLKS
-840 LPAPNSKDDKE
+840 LPAPNSKDDK
-851 TADASKKE
+851 AISDASKKE
-859 LTLIKKNIKMITSN
+859 LTLIKKNIKMISSN
-873 QMTRLNKVLLNGRK
+873 QMRRLNKVLLNGRK
-887 WSYKTFTELF
+887 WSYKTFNELF

-909 LIWGVYDEK
+909 LIWGVYDEN

-932 FNTFDEEEYIF
+932 FNTFNEEEYIF

-953 TLVHPIELDE
+953 TLVHPIELDDE
-963 EQLSKWKTQLS
+963 KLSKWRNQLS
-974 DYEISQPINQLDLL
+974 DYEILQPINQLDLL

-997 KNNKIISFEDQ
+997 KNNKIISFEDK

-1035 YTYYEL
+1035 YNCYEL
-1041 KDSILNI
+1041 KDSILEI
-1048 ACRIDFE
+1048 ACRINFE

-1060 IEANE
+1060 MDASE
-1065 KVTFKNIAFHRL
+1065 KVTFIDITFHKL
-1077 DENGNCNAE
+1077 DENSNYDYE
-1086 EYINP
+1086 ECVNP
-1091 LDINKRFTSSIYG
+1091 LEINKRFTSSIYG
-1104 TVKSYFMK
+1104 TVKSYFIK

>member
-23 NNKDAFLDYFYGK
+23 NNKDAFLDYFYGRI
-36 TDSCPALRN
+36 DSCPIFKN
-45 YYGVDAEEIFKFYF
+45 YYGYDDIFRFYF
-59 DENTS
+59 DENTK

-77 VIKDIYKGKN
+77 VIKYIYKGDTTNK
-87 AYIILRLCTGED
+87 ILRLCVGED
-99 LEKALIESYNNTYE
+99 LEKVLIESYNITYE
-113 RTIYDTKYSKAALA
+113 REYGTKYAKSGLIH
-127 NNEAS
+127 NEAN
-132 KYIKIQVNNFYKFS
+132 KYIQIQVNNLGGFLG
-146 ELEAYVSKDFNK
+146 LEYYTPKDFNQ

-167 KVLLNKEPH
+167 EILLKKAPH

-204 LKINDEETISLL
+204 LKINDEETTALL
-216 FSIADKDE
+216 FTIADKDE
-224 EVYKRLMNILNKDNN
+224 EVYKRLINILNKDNN

-246 IYKDMTRTIKL
+246 ISREMLGGSVKL
-257 YKRLFKGYSE
+257 YKRLFKSYSE
-267 DKGYYYYT
+267 DKLYYYYIRE
-275 QKLIPEYL
+275 LIPEYL
-283 ELCNFPKECILLNT
+283 ETCSFPKECILLNK
-297 IVNNNTLFISYLTVE
+297 ILNDNTLFISKHTLE

-321 ETFYKLYEIIEKSKF
+321 ETFYRLYEIIEKSKL

-353 GDNKYNVDADSIVA
+353 GDNKYNIDINSIVA
-367 KLKEICVYLL
+367 KLKEICEDLL
-377 ETNVAIESFDDITS
+377 KINGAIKSFDDITF
-391 KSSKY
+391 KS
-396 VIKYVKEKNYDSHS
+396 IKYVKEKNYDSHS

-439 YGKISIYTSIQKI
+439 YGKISIYVSTEKI

-466 NDKKVQLKDIY
+466 NDKKVPLKDIY

-508 TSITANIQGT
+508 TSITANIQGAI
-518 TSFIDY
+518 SFIDY
-524 IFSDKLKDLIYNKF
+524 ICSDKLKDLIDNKF
-538 DFVFKVLDMAKSKE
+538 DFVFKVLDTAKSKE
-552 IKKYCVSVINNNES
+552 IKKHCVSVINNNES
-566 IIRSEVE
+566 IVRSEVE

-588 EIIIY
+588 EIIKY
-593 YLQKFDDDFQF
+593 WDLQKFDDDFQF
-604 KNVEEIESHLN
+604 TSVEEIEAHLN
-615 KYYNEGHES
+615 KYYNEGHET

-643 TKTPLKIVQYVFME
+643 TASPLKIVQYVFME

-686 DNIYTNWLNNK
+686 DAIYSNWLNNK

-718 LKLKTQ
+718 LKLKSQ

-762 IKNNQVK
+762 VKNNQVK

-829 VTDSNNKVLKS
+829 VTDSNDKVLKS

-851 TADASKKE
+851 TADAAKKE

-873 QMTRLNKVLLNGRK
+873 QIRRLNKVLLNGRK

-897 VDNPIMNIFALK
+897 IENPIMNIFALK
-909 LIWGVYDEK
+909 LIWGVYDEN

-953 TLVHPIELDE
+953 TLVHPIELNE
-963 EQLSKWKTQLS
+963 EKLSKWRNQLS
-974 DYEISQPINQLDLL
+974 DYEILQPINQLDLL
-988 FEEVKEEHI
+988 FEEVKEEYI
-997 KNNKIISFEDQ
+997 KNNKIISFEDR

-1024 ERSRDIEDGGS
+1024 ERSRNIEDGGS
-1035 YTYYEL
+1035 YTCYEL

-1048 ACRIDFE
+1048 VCCINFE

-1060 IEANE
+1060 MDASE
-1065 KVTFKNIAFHRL
+1065 KVTFRDITFHKL
-1077 DENGNCNAE
+1077 DENGNYDDE
-1086 EYINP
+1086 ECVNP

-1104 TVKSYFMK
+1104 IVKSYFTK

>member
-1 MENNISNEEQIRNKF
+1 MGG
-16 EKILQYE
+16 
-23 NNKDAFLDYFYGK
+23 FLG
-36 TDSCPALRN
+36 LE
-45 YYGVDAEEIFKFYF
+45 YY
-59 DENTS
+59 TP
-64 EEDKKALSRYAAT
+64 
-77 VIKDIYKGKN
+77 
-87 AYIILRLCTGED
+87 
-99 LEKALIESYNNTYE
+99 
-113 RTIYDTKYSKAALA
+113 
-127 NNEAS
+127 
-132 KYIKIQVNNFYKFS
+132 
-146 ELEAYVSKDFNK
+146 KDFNQ

-167 KVLLNKEPH
+167 EILLKKAPH

-204 LKINDEETISLL
+204 LKINDEETTALL
-216 FSIADKDE
+216 FTIADKDE
-224 EVYKRLMNILNKDNN
+224 EVYKRLINILNKDNN

-246 IYKDMTRTIKL
+246 ISREMLGGSVKL
-257 YKRLFKGYSE
+257 YKRLFKSYSE
-267 DKGYYYYT
+267 DKLYYYYT
-275 QKLIPEYL
+275 RELIPEYL
-283 ELCNFPKECILLNT
+283 KICSFPKECILLSKILND
-297 IVNNNTLFISYLTVE
+297 NTLFISKHTLE

-321 ETFYKLYEIIEKSKF
+321 ETFYKLYEIIEKSKL
-336 EQLYLDYAML
+336 ENLYLDYAML

-353 GDNKYNVDADSIVA
+353 GDNKYNIDINSIVA
-367 KLKEICVYLL
+367 KLKEISVYLL
-377 ETNVAIESFDDITS
+377 ETNVAIKSFDEIIS
-391 KSSKY
+391 KS
-396 VIKYVKEKNYDSHS
+396 IKYVKEEPYSNHS
-410 HYLSAIMSLDEVND
+410 HYLSAIMSFDGIND

-439 YGKISIYTSIQKI
+439 YGKISIYVSIQEI
-452 FYNRDILSIKEKLV
+452 FYNKNILEAKEKLV
-466 NDKKVQLKDIY
+466 NDKKVPLKDIY

-482 SKDDIIT
+482 SKDNIIT

-495 EETKTIIEDKSFI
+495 EETKSIMEEKSFI
-508 TSITANIQGT
+508 TSITANISGT
-518 TSFIDY
+518 ISFINCL
-524 IFSDKLKDLIYNKF
+524 FSDELKELIDNKF

-588 EIIIY
+588 EIIKY
-593 YLQKFDDDFQF
+593 WDLQKFDDDFQF

-643 TKTPLKIVQYVFME
+643 TKAPLKIVRYVFME

-686 DNIYTNWLNNK
+686 DSIYTNWLNNK

-762 IKNNQVK
+762 VKNNQVK

-840 LPAPNSKDDKE
+840 LPAPNSKDDK
-851 TADASKKE
+851 AISDASKKE
-859 LTLIKKNIKMITSN
+859 LTLIKKNIKMISSN
-873 QMTRLNKVLLNGRK
+873 QMRRLNKVLLNGRK
-887 WSYKTFTELF
+887 WSYKTFNELF

-909 LIWGVYDEK
+909 LIWGVYDEN

-932 FNTFDEEEYIF
+932 FNTFNEEEYIF

-963 EQLSKWKTQLS
+963 DKLSKWRNQLS
-974 DYEISQPINQLDLL
+974 EYEILQPINQLDLL

-997 KNNKIISFEDQ
+997 KNNKIISFEDK

-1035 YTYYEL
+1035 YNCYEL
-1041 KDSILNI
+1041 KDSILEI
-1048 ACRIDFE
+1048 ACRINFE

-1060 IEANE
+1060 MDASE
-1065 KVTFKNIAFHRL
+1065 KVTFIDITFHKL
-1077 DENGNCNAE
+1077 DENSNYDYE
-1086 EYINP
+1086 ECVNP
-1091 LDINKRFTSSIYG
+1091 LEINKRFTSSIYG
-1104 TVKSYFMK
+1104 TVKSYFIK

>member
-1 MENNISNEEQIRNKF
+1 MENNNEEQIRNKF
-16 EKILQYE
+16 EKIFQYK
-23 NNKDAFLDYFYGK
+23 NNKDAFLDYFYGRTNSCHTSIRYYL
-36 TDSCPALRN
+36 TD
-45 YYGVDAEEIFKFYF
+45 DQEIFKFYF
-59 DENTS
+59 DENTK

-77 VIKDIYKGKN
+77 VIKYIYKGDTTNK
-87 AYIILRLCTGED
+87 ILRLCVGED
-99 LEKALIESYNNTYE
+99 LEKVLIESYNSTYE
-113 RTIYDTKYSKAALA
+113 REYGTKYAKSGLIH
-127 NNEAS
+127 NEAN
-132 KYIKIQVNNFYKFS
+132 KYIQIQVNNLGGFLG
-146 ELEAYVSKDFNK
+146 LEYYTPKDFNQ

-167 KVLLNKEPH
+167 EILLKKAPH

-204 LKINDEETISLL
+204 LKINDEETTALL
-216 FSIADKDE
+216 FTIADKDE
-224 EVYKRLMNILNKDNN
+224 EVYKRLINILNKDNN

-246 IYKDMTRTIKL
+246 ISREMLGGSVKL
-257 YKRLFKGYSE
+257 YKRLFKSYSE
-267 DKGYYYYT
+267 DKLYYYYT
-275 QKLIPEYL
+275 RELIPEYL
-283 ELCNFPKECILLNT
+283 KICSFPKECILLSK
-297 IVNNNTLFISYLTVE
+297 ILNNNHLFISNHTLE

-321 ETFYKLYEIIEKSKF
+321 ETFYKLYEIIAKSKF

-353 GDNKYNVDADSIVA
+353 GDNKYNIDTDSIVET
-367 KLKEICVYLL
+367 LKTMCVELL
-377 ETNVAIESFDDITS
+377 KITQPIKSFDEIIS
-391 KSSKY
+391 KS
-396 VIKYVKEKNYDSHS
+396 IKYVKENPYSNHS

-439 YGKISIYTSIQKI
+439 YGKISIYVSIQKI

-466 NDKKVQLKDIY
+466 NDKKVPLKNIY

-495 EETKTIIEDKSFI
+495 EETKSIIEDKSFI

-518 TSFIDY
+518 ISFIDY
-524 IFSDKLKDLIYNKF
+524 IFSDKLKNLIDNKF
-538 DFVFKVLDMAKSKE
+538 DFIFKVLDTAKSKE
-552 IKKYCVSVINNNES
+552 IKKHCVSVINNNES
-566 IIRSEVE
+566 IVRSEVD

-588 EIIIY
+588 EIIKY
-593 YLQKFDDDFQF
+593 WDLQKFDDDFQF
-604 KNVEEIESHLN
+604 TSIEEIEAHLN

-643 TKTPLKIVQYVFME
+643 TKAPLKIVQYVFME
-657 YVALKE
+657 YIALKE

-671 KIAEFFDIDSFRNAL
+671 KIAEFFDNDSFRNAL
-686 DNIYTNWLNNK
+686 DDIYSNWLNNK

-762 IKNNQVK
+762 VKNNQVK

-804 MRELHYGGEAD
+804 MRELHYGGEAN

-829 VTDSNNKVLKS
+829 VTDSNDKVLKS
-840 LPAPNSKDDKE
+840 LPAPNSKDDKAI
-851 TADASKKE
+851 ADASKKE
-859 LTLIKKNIKMITSN
+859 LTLIKKNIKMISSN
-873 QMTRLNKVLLNGRK
+873 QMRRLNKVLLNGRK
-887 WSYKTFTELF
+887 WSYKTFNELF

-963 EQLSKWKTQLS
+963 DKLSKWRNQLS
-974 DYEISQPINQLDLL
+974 DYEILQPINQLDLL

-997 KNNKIISFEDQ
+997 KNNKIISFEGR

-1035 YTYYEL
+1035 YNCYEL
-1041 KDSILNI
+1041 KDSILEI
-1048 ACRIDFE
+1048 ACRINFE

-1060 IEANE
+1060 MDASE
-1065 KVTFKNIAFHRL
+1065 KVTFIDITFHKL
-1077 DENGNCNAE
+1077 DENSNYDYE
-1086 EYINP
+1086 ECVNP
-1091 LDINKRFTSSIYG
+1091 LEINKRFTSSIYG
-1104 TVKSYFMK
+1104 TVKSYFIK

>member
-1 MENNISNEEQIRNKF
+1 MENNNEEQIRNKF
-16 EKILQYE
+16 EKIFQYE
-23 NNKDAFLDYFYGK
+23 NNKDAFLNYFYGRTNSCHTSIRYYL
-36 TDSCPALRN
+36 TD
-45 YYGVDAEEIFKFYF
+45 DQEIFKFYF
-59 DENTS
+59 DENTK

-77 VIKDIYKGKN
+77 VIKYIYKGDTTNK
-87 AYIILRLCTGED
+87 ILRLCVGED
-99 LEKALIESYNNTYE
+99 LEKVLIESYNITYE
-113 RTIYDTKYSKAALA
+113 REYGTKYAKSGLIH
-127 NNEAS
+127 NEAN
-132 KYIKIQVNNFYKFS
+132 KYIQIQVNNLGGFLG
-146 ELEAYVSKDFNK
+146 LEYYTPKDFNQ

-167 KVLLNKEPH
+167 EILLKKAPH

-204 LKINDEETISLL
+204 LKINDEETTALL
-216 FSIADKDE
+216 FTIADKDE
-224 EVYKRLMNILNKDNN
+224 EVYKRLINILNKDNN

-246 IYKDMTRTIKL
+246 ISREMLGGSVKL
-257 YKRLFKGYSE
+257 YKRLFKSYSE
-267 DKGYYYYT
+267 DKLYYYYT
-275 QKLIPEYL
+275 RELIPEYL
-283 ELCNFPKECILLNT
+283 KICSFPKECILLSKILND
-297 IVNNNTLFISYLTVE
+297 NTLFISKHTLE

-353 GDNKYNVDADSIVA
+353 GDNKYNIDINSIVA

-377 ETNVAIESFDDITS
+377 ETNVAIKSFDEIIS
-391 KSSKY
+391 KS
-396 VIKYVKEKNYDSHS
+396 IKYVKENPYSNHS

-439 YGKISIYTSIQKI
+439 YGKISIYVSTHKI

-489 LIKNNV
+489 LIKNNL

-518 TSFIDY
+518 ISFIDY
-524 IFSDKLKDLIYNKF
+524 IFSDKLKNLIDNKF
-538 DFVFKVLDMAKSKE
+538 DFVFKVLDTAKSKE
-552 IKKYCVSVINNNES
+552 IKKHCVSVISNNES
-566 IIRSEVE
+566 IVRSEVE

-588 EIIIY
+588 EIIKY
-593 YLQKFDDDFQF
+593 WDLQKFDDDFQF
-604 KNVEEIESHLN
+604 TSVDEINEHLN

-635 NILLKDKQ
+635 NILLKDK
-643 TKTPLKIVQYVFME
+643 TNKAPLKIVQYVFME

-724 IEEWALNSRGA
+724 IEEWSLNARGA

-762 IKNNQVK
+762 VKNNQVK

-793 IIPDLDFDKKG
+793 IIPNLDFDKKG

-829 VTDSNNKVLKS
+829 VTDSNDKILKS
-840 LPAPNSKDDKE
+840 LPAPNSKDDK
-851 TADASKKE
+851 TKADASKKE

-873 QMTRLNKVLLNGRK
+873 QITRLNKVLLNGRK
-887 WSYKTFTELF
+887 WSYKTFNELF
-897 VDNPIMNIFALK
+897 VENPIMNIFALK

-953 TLVHPIELDE
+953 TLVHPIELDD
-963 EQLSKWKTQLS
+963 EQLSKWRNQLS
-974 DYEISQPINQLDLL
+974 DYEILQPINQLNLL

-997 KNNKIISFEDQ
+997 KNKKIISFEDK

-1035 YTYYEL
+1035 YNCYEL
-1041 KDSILNI
+1041 KDSILEI
-1048 ACRIDFE
+1048 ACRINFE

-1060 IEANE
+1060 MDASE
-1065 KVTFKNIAFHRL
+1065 KVTFIDITFHKL
-1077 DENGNCNAE
+1077 DENSNYDYE
-1086 EYINP
+1086 ECVNP
-1091 LDINKRFTSSIYG
+1091 LEINKRFTSSIYG
-1104 TVKSYFMK
+1104 TVKSYFIK

>member
-1 MENNISNEEQIRNKF
+1 MENNNEEQIRNKF

-23 NNKDAFLDYFYGK
+23 DNKDAFLNYFYGR
-36 TDSCPALRN
+36 TDSCPIFKN
-45 YYGVDAEEIFKFYF
+45 YYGYDEIFRFYF
-59 DENTS
+59 DENTK
-64 EEDKKALSRYAAT
+64 EEDKKAISRYAAA
-77 VIKDIYKGKN
+77 VIKYIYKGDTTN
-87 AYIILRLCTGED
+87 TILRLCVGED
-99 LEKALIESYNNTYE
+99 LEKVLIESYNITYE
-113 RTIYDTKYSKAALA
+113 REYGTKYAKSGLIH
-127 NNEAS
+127 NEAY
-132 KYIKIQVNNFYKFS
+132 KYIQIQVNNFWVFLG
-146 ELEAYVSKDFNK
+146 LEHYMPKEFNQ

-167 KVLLNKEPH
+167 EILLKKAPY

-204 LKINDEETISLL
+204 LKINDEETTALL
-216 FSIADKDE
+216 FTIADKDE
-224 EVYKRLMNILNKDNN
+224 EVYKRLINILNKDNN

-246 IYKDMTRTIKL
+246 ISREMVGRTGQL
-257 YKRLFKGYSE
+257 YKRLFKSYSE
-267 DKGYYYYT
+267 DKLYYYYT
-275 QKLIPEYL
+275 RELIPEYL
-283 ELCNFPKECILLNT
+283 ETCSFPKECISLSKILN
-297 IVNNNTLFISYLTVE
+297 NKHLFISNHTLE

-321 ETFYKLYEIIEKSKF
+321 ETFYKLYEIIAKSKF

-353 GDNKYNVDADSIVA
+353 GDNKYNIDINSIVA
-367 KLKEICVYLL
+367 KLKEICVDLL
-377 ETNVAIESFDDITS
+377 ETNVAIKSFDEIIS
-391 KSSKY
+391 KS
-396 VIKYVKEKNYDSHS
+396 IKYIKENPYSNHS

-439 YGKISIYTSIQKI
+439 YGKISIYVSIQKI

-466 NDKKVQLKDIY
+466 NDKKVPLKNIY

-482 SKDDIIT
+482 SKDDTIT

-495 EETKTIIEDKSFI
+495 EETKSIMEDKSFI

-518 TSFIDY
+518 ISFIDY
-524 IFSDKLKDLIYNKF
+524 IFSDKLKNLIDNKF
-538 DFVFKVLDMAKSKE
+538 DFVFKVLDTAKSKE
-552 IKKYCVSVINNNES
+552 IKKHCVSVISNNES
-566 IIRSEVE
+566 IVRSEVE

-588 EIIIY
+588 EIIKY
-593 YLQKFDDDFQF
+593 WDLQKFDDDFQF
-604 KNVEEIESHLN
+604 TSVDEINEYLN
-615 KYYNEGHES
+615 KYYNEGHET
-624 LIKDIDENILS
+624 LIKNIDENILS

-643 TKTPLKIVQYVFME
+643 TKAPLKIVQYVFME

-724 IEEWALNSRGA
+724 IEEWSLNARGA

-762 IKNNQVK
+762 VKNNQVK

-804 MRELHYGGEAD
+804 MRELHYGGEAN

-829 VTDSNNKVLKS
+829 VTDSNDKVLKS
-840 LPAPNSKDDKE
+840 LPAPNSKDDKAI
-851 TADASKKE
+851 ADASKKE
-859 LTLIKKNIKMITSN
+859 LTLIKKNIKMISSN
-873 QMTRLNKVLLNGRK
+873 QMRRLNKVLLNGRK
-887 WSYKTFTELF
+887 WSYKTFNELF
-897 VDNPIMNIFALK
+897 VENPIMNIFALK
-909 LIWGVYDEK
+909 LIWGVYDEN

-963 EQLSKWKTQLS
+963 EKLSKWRNQLS
-974 DYEISQPINQLDLL
+974 DYEILQPINQLDLL
-988 FEEVKEEHI
+988 FEEIKEEHI
-997 KNNKIISFEDQ
+997 KNNKIISFEDK

-1035 YTYYEL
+1035 YNCYEL
-1041 KDSILNI
+1041 KDSILEI
-1048 ACRIDFE
+1048 ACRINFE

-1060 IEANE
+1060 MDASE
-1065 KVTFKNIAFHRL
+1065 KVTFRDITFHKL
-1077 DENGNCNAE
+1077 DENSNYDYE
-1086 EYINP
+1086 ECVNP
-1091 LDINKRFTSSIYG
+1091 LEINKRFTSSIYG
-1104 TVKSYFMK
+1104 TVKSYFIK

>member
-1 MENNISNEEQIRNKF
+1 MENNNEEQIRNKF
-16 EKILQYE
+16 EKIFQYE
-23 NNKDAFLDYFYGK
+23 NNKDAFLDYFYGRTNSCHTSIRYYL
-36 TDSCPALRN
+36 TD
-45 YYGVDAEEIFKFYF
+45 DQEIFKFYF
-59 DENTS
+59 DENTK

-77 VIKDIYKGKN
+77 VIKYIYKGDTANK
-87 AYIILRLCTGED
+87 ILRLCVGED
-99 LEKALIESYNNTYE
+99 LEKVLIESYNITYE
-113 RTIYDTKYSKAALA
+113 REYGTKYAKSGLIH
-127 NNEAS
+127 NEAN
-132 KYIKIQVNNFYKFS
+132 KYIQIQVNNLGGFLG
-146 ELEAYVSKDFNK
+146 LEYYTPKDFNQ

-167 KVLLNKEPH
+167 EILLKKAPH

-204 LKINDEETISLL
+204 LKINDEETTALL
-216 FSIADKDE
+216 FTIADKDE
-224 EVYKRLMNILNKDNN
+224 EVYKRLINILNKDNN

-246 IYKDMTRTIKL
+246 ISREMLGGSVKL
-257 YKRLFKGYSE
+257 YKRLFKSYSE
-267 DKGYYYYT
+267 DKLYYYYT
-275 QKLIPEYL
+275 RELIPEYL
-283 ELCNFPKECILLNT
+283 KICSFPKECILLSKILND
-297 IVNNNTLFISYLTVE
+297 NTLFISKHTLE

-321 ETFYKLYEIIEKSKF
+321 ETFYRLYEIIAKSKF

-353 GDNKYNVDADSIVA
+353 GDNKYNIDTDSIVET
-367 KLKEICVYLL
+367 LKTMCVELL
-377 ETNVAIESFDDITS
+377 KITQPIKSFDEIIS
-391 KSSKY
+391 KS
-396 VIKYVKEKNYDSHS
+396 IKYVKENPYSNHS

-439 YGKISIYTSIQKI
+439 YGKISIYVSTQKI

-482 SKDDIIT
+482 SKDDTIT
-489 LIKNNV
+489 LIKNNL

-518 TSFIDY
+518 ISFIDY
-524 IFSDKLKDLIYNKF
+524 IFSDKLKNLIDNKF
-538 DFVFKVLDMAKSKE
+538 DFVFKVLDTAKSKE
-552 IKKYCVSVINNNES
+552 IKRHCVSVISNNES
-566 IIRSEVE
+566 IVRSEVE

-588 EIIIY
+588 EIIKY
-593 YLQKFDDDFQF
+593 WDLQKFDDDFQF
-604 KNVEEIESHLN
+604 TSIEEIEAHLN

-635 NILLKDKQ
+635 NILLKDK
-643 TKTPLKIVQYVFME
+643 TNKAPLKIVQYVFME

-686 DNIYTNWLNNK
+686 DNIYSNWLNNK
-697 ADTKLKNILIP
+697 ADTKLKNMLIP

-718 LKLKTQ
+718 LKLKSQ

-762 IKNNQVK
+762 VKNNQVK

-804 MRELHYGGEAD
+804 MRELHYGGEAN

-829 VTDSNNKVLKS
+829 VTDSNDKVLKS
-840 LPAPNSKDDKE
+840 LPAPNSKDDKAI
-851 TADASKKE
+851 ADASKKE
-859 LTLIKKNIKMITSN
+859 LTLIKKNIKMISSN
-873 QMTRLNKVLLNGRK
+873 QMRRLNKVLLNGRK
-887 WSYKTFTELF
+887 WSYKTFNELF

-963 EQLSKWKTQLS
+963 DKLSKWRNQLS
-974 DYEISQPINQLDLL
+974 DYEILQPINQLDLL

-997 KNNKIISFEDQ
+997 KNNKIISFEDK

-1041 KDSILNI
+1041 KDSILEI
-1048 ACRIDFE
+1048 ACRINFE

-1060 IEANE
+1060 IEASE
-1065 KVTFKNIAFHRL
+1065 KVTFRDITFHKL
-1077 DENGNCNAE
+1077 DENSNYDYE
-1086 EYINP
+1086 ECVNP
-1091 LDINKRFTSSIYG
+1091 LEINKRFTSSIYG
-1104 TVKSYFMK
+1104 TVKSYFIK

>member
-1 MENNISNEEQIRNKF
+1 MENNNEEQIRNKF
-16 EKILQYE
+16 EKIFQYE
-23 NNKDAFLDYFYGK
+23 NNKDAFLDYFYGRTNSCHTSIRYYL
-36 TDSCPALRN
+36 TD
-45 YYGVDAEEIFKFYF
+45 DQEIFKFYF
-59 DENTS
+59 DENTK

-77 VIKDIYKGKN
+77 VIKYIYKGDTTNK
-87 AYIILRLCTGED
+87 ILRLCVGED
-99 LEKALIESYNNTYE
+99 LEKVLIESYNITYE
-113 RTIYDTKYSKAALA
+113 REYGTKYAKSGLIH
-127 NNEAS
+127 NEAN
-132 KYIKIQVNNFYKFS
+132 KYVQIQVNNLGGFLG
-146 ELEAYVSKDFNK
+146 LEYYTPKDFNQ

-167 KVLLNKEPH
+167 EILLKKAPH

-204 LKINDEETISLL
+204 LKINDEETTALL
-216 FSIADKDE
+216 FTIADKDE
-224 EVYKRLMNILNKDNN
+224 EVYKRLINILNKDNN

-246 IYKDMTRTIKL
+246 ISREMLGGSVKL
-257 YKRLFKGYSE
+257 YKRLFKSYSE
-267 DKGYYYYT
+267 DKLYYYYT
-275 QKLIPEYL
+275 RELIPEYL
-283 ELCNFPKECILLNT
+283 KICSFPKECILLSKILND
-297 IVNNNTLFISYLTVE
+297 NTLFISKHTLE

-353 GDNKYNVDADSIVA
+353 GDNKYNIDINSIVA

-377 ETNVAIESFDDITS
+377 ETNVAIKSFDEIIS
-391 KSSKY
+391 KS
-396 VIKYVKEKNYDSHS
+396 IKYVKENPYSNHS

-439 YGKISIYTSIQKI
+439 YGKISIYVSTQKI

-482 SKDDIIT
+482 SKDDTIT
-489 LIKNNV
+489 LIKNNL

-518 TSFIDY
+518 ISFIDY
-524 IFSDKLKDLIYNKF
+524 IFSDKLKNLIDNKF
-538 DFVFKVLDMAKSKE
+538 DFVFKVLDTAKSKE
-552 IKKYCVSVINNNES
+552 IKKHCVSVISNNES
-566 IIRSEVE
+566 IVRSEVE

-588 EIIIY
+588 EIIKY
-593 YLQKFDDDFQF
+593 WDLQKFDDDFQF
-604 KNVEEIESHLN
+604 TSVDEINEYLN

-624 LIKDIDENILS
+624 LIKDIDKNILS

-643 TKTPLKIVQYVFME
+643 TKAPLKIVQYVFME
-657 YVALKE
+657 YIALKE

-671 KIAEFFDIDSFRNAL
+671 KIAEFFDNDSFRNAL
-686 DNIYTNWLNNK
+686 DDIYTNWLNNK

-762 IKNNQVK
+762 VKNNQVK

-804 MRELHYGGEAD
+804 MRELHYGGEAN

-829 VTDSNNKVLKS
+829 VTDSNDKVLKS
-840 LPAPNSKDDKE
+840 LPAPNSKDDKAI
-851 TADASKKE
+851 ADASKKE
-859 LTLIKKNIKMITSN
+859 LTLIKKNIKMISSN
-873 QMTRLNKVLLNGRK
+873 QMRRLNKVLLNGRK
-887 WSYKTFTELF
+887 WSYKTFNELF

-909 LIWGVYDEK
+909 LIWGVYDEN

-953 TLVHPIELDE
+953 TLVHPIELDD
-963 EQLSKWKTQLS
+963 EQLSKWRNQLS
-974 DYEISQPINQLDLL
+974 DYEILQPINQLDLL

-997 KNNKIISFEDQ
+997 KNNKIISFEDK

-1024 ERSRDIEDGGS
+1024 ERSRNIEDGGS
-1035 YTYYEL
+1035 YTCYEL
-1041 KDSILNI
+1041 KDSMLNI
-1048 ACRIDFE
+1048 VCRINFE

-1060 IEANE
+1060 IEASE
-1065 KVTFKNIAFHRL
+1065 KVTFRDITFHKL
-1077 DENGNCNAE
+1077 DENSNYDDE
-1086 EYINP
+1086 ECINP
-1091 LDINKRFTSSIYG
+1091 LEINKRFTSSIYG
-1104 TVKSYFMK
+1104 TVKSYFIK

>member
-16 EKILQYE
+16 ERIFQYE
-23 NNKDAFLDYFYGK
+23 NNKNAFLDYFYGK
-36 TDSCPALRN
+36 SNSCPTLRN
-45 YYGVDAEEIFKFYF
+45 YYGYDAEEIFKFYF

-64 EEDKKALSRYAAT
+64 EEDKKALSRYAEA
-77 VIKDIYKGKN
+77 VIKDIYKGEN
-87 AYIILRLCTGED
+87 VDIILRLSTGED

-113 RTIYDTKYSKAALA
+113 RTIYDTKYSKATLA
-127 NNEAS
+127 NNKAS
-132 KYIKIQVNNFYKFS
+132 KYIKIQVNNFYKFL
-146 ELEAYVSKDFNK
+146 ELEGCMPKKFNQ

-176 LLLTIFVYLINR
+176 LLLTILVYLINR

-216 FSIADKDE
+216 FTIADKDE

-321 ETFYKLYEIIEKSKF
+321 ETFYKLYEIIEKSKL
-336 EQLYLDYAML
+336 ENLYLDYAML
-346 SSIMLAS
+346 SSIILAS
-353 GDNKYNVDADSIVA
+353 GDNKYNIDINSIVA
-367 KLKEICVYLL
+367 KLKEICVDLL
-377 ETNVAIESFDDITS
+377 EIRGPIESFDDITS
-391 KSSKY
+391 KSF
-396 VIKYVKEKNYDSHS
+396 KYVKEEPYANHS
-410 HYLSAIMSLDEVND
+410 HYLSAIMSFDGIND

-439 YGKISIYTSIQKI
+439 YGKISIYVSIQEI
-452 FYNRDILSIKEKLV
+452 FYNGNILEAKEKLV
-466 NDKKVQLKDIY
+466 NDKKVPLKDIY
-477 LSLLD
+477 LSLLE
-482 SKDDIIT
+482 SKNNIIT
-489 LIKNNV
+489 LIKNNL
-495 EETKTIIEDKSFI
+495 EETKSIMEDKSFI
-508 TSITANIQGT
+508 TSITSNISGT
-518 TSFIDY
+518 ISFINC
-524 IFSDKLKDLIYNKF
+524 IFSDELKELIDDKF
-538 DFVFKVLDMAKSKE
+538 DFVFKVLDTAKSKE
-552 IKKYCVSVINNNES
+552 IKKHCVSVINNNES
-566 IIRSEVE
+566 IVRSEVE

-588 EIIIY
+588 EIIKY
-593 YLQKFDDDFQF
+593 WDLQKFDDDFQF
-604 KNVEEIESHLN
+604 KSVDEINEYLN
-615 KYYNEGHES
+615 KYYNEGHET

-635 NILLKDKQ
+635 NILLKDKK
-643 TKTPLKIVQYVFME
+643 TKAPLNIVKYVFME
-657 YVALKE
+657 YIALKE
-663 PSILKDCN
+663 PSILKDCS
-671 KIAEFFDIDSFRNAL
+671 KIAEFFDIDSLRNAL
-686 DNIYTNWLNNK
+686 DDIYSNWFDKK

-708 YCIFQ
+708 YCLFQ
-713 PEDKL
+713 TEDKL
-718 LKLKTQ
+718 LKLKAQ

-735 LAAHAVYAIALNAS
+735 LAAHAVYAIALKAS

-762 IKNNQVK
+762 VKNNQVK
-769 NAAKDALKKTAKALE
+769 NAAKDALKNTAKALE

-804 MRELHYGGEAD
+804 TRELHYGGEAD

-851 TADASKKE
+851 KADAAKKE

-873 QMTRLNKVLLNGRK
+873 QMTRLNKVLLNARK

-897 VDNPIMNIFALK
+897 VENPIMNIFALK

-932 FNTFDEEEYIF
+932 FNTYDEEEYIF
-943 EDSLKNKKNI
+943 DDTIKNKKNI
-953 TLVHPIELDE
+953 TLVHPIELDSE
-963 EQLSKWKTQLS
+963 KLSKWKTQLS

-988 FEEVKEEHI
+988 FEEVKEEYI

-1060 IEANE
+1060 IEASE

-1077 DENGNCNAE
+1077 DENGNCNEE

-1104 TVKSYFMK
+1104 TVKSYFIK

>member
-1 MENNISNEEQIRNKF
+1 MENNNEEQIRNKF
-16 EKILQYE
+16 EKIFQYK
-23 NNKDAFLDYFYGK
+23 NNKDAFLDYFYGRTNSCHTSIRYYL
-36 TDSCPALRN
+36 TD
-45 YYGVDAEEIFKFYF
+45 DQEIFKFYF
-59 DENTS
+59 DENTK

-77 VIKDIYKGKN
+77 VIKYIYKGDTTNK
-87 AYIILRLCTGED
+87 ILRLCVGED
-99 LEKALIESYNNTYE
+99 LEKVLIESYNITYE
-113 RTIYDTKYSKAALA
+113 REYGTKYAKSGLIH
-127 NNEAS
+127 NEAN
-132 KYIKIQVNNFYKFS
+132 KYIQIQVNNLGGFLG
-146 ELEAYVSKDFNK
+146 LEYYTPKDFNQ

-167 KVLLNKEPH
+167 EILLKKAPH

-204 LKINDEETISLL
+204 LKINDEETTALL
-216 FSIADKDE
+216 FTIADKDE
-224 EVYKRLMNILNKDNN
+224 EVYKRLINILNKDNN

-246 IYKDMTRTIKL
+246 ISREMLGGSVKL
-257 YKRLFKGYSE
+257 YKRLFKSYSE
-267 DKGYYYYT
+267 DKLYYYYT
-275 QKLIPEYL
+275 RELIPEYL
-283 ELCNFPKECILLNT
+283 KICSFPKECILLSK
-297 IVNNNTLFISYLTVE
+297 ILNNNHLFISNHTLE

-321 ETFYKLYEIIEKSKF
+321 ETFYKLYEIIAKSKF

-353 GDNKYNVDADSIVA
+353 GDNKYNIDTDSIVET
-367 KLKEICVYLL
+367 LKTMCVELL
-377 ETNVAIESFDDITS
+377 KITQPIKSFDEIIS
-391 KSSKY
+391 KS
-396 VIKYVKEKNYDSHS
+396 IKYVKENPYSNHS

-439 YGKISIYTSIQKI
+439 YGKISIYVSIQKI

-466 NDKKVQLKDIY
+466 NDKKVPLKNIY

-495 EETKTIIEDKSFI
+495 EETKSIIEDKSFI

-518 TSFIDY
+518 ISFIDY
-524 IFSDKLKDLIYNKF
+524 IFSDKLKNLIDNKF
-538 DFVFKVLDMAKSKE
+538 DFIFKVLDTAKSKE
-552 IKKYCVSVINNNES
+552 IKKHCVSVINNNES
-566 IIRSEVE
+566 IVRSEVD

-588 EIIIY
+588 EIIKY
-593 YLQKFDDDFQF
+593 WDLQKFDDDFQF
-604 KNVEEIESHLN
+604 TSIEEIEAHLN

-643 TKTPLKIVQYVFME
+643 TKAPLKIVQYVFME
-657 YVALKE
+657 YIALKE

-671 KIAEFFDIDSFRNAL
+671 KIAEFFDNDSFRNAL
-686 DNIYTNWLNNK
+686 DDIYSNWLNNK

-762 IKNNQVK
+762 VKNNQVK

-804 MRELHYGGEAD
+804 MRELHYGGEAN

-829 VTDSNNKVLKS
+829 VTDSNDKVLKS
-840 LPAPNSKDDKE
+840 LPAPNSKDDKAI
-851 TADASKKE
+851 ADASKKE
-859 LTLIKKNIKMITSN
+859 LTLIKKNIKMISSN
-873 QMTRLNKVLLNGRK
+873 QMRRLNKVLLNGRK
-887 WSYKTFTELF
+887 WSYKTFNELF

-963 EQLSKWKTQLS
+963 DKLSKWRNQLS
-974 DYEISQPINQLDLL
+974 DYEILQPINQLDLL

-997 KNNKIISFEDQ
+997 KNNKIISFEGR

-1035 YTYYEL
+1035 YNCYEL
-1041 KDSILNI
+1041 KDSILEI
-1048 ACRIDFE
+1048 ACRINFE

-1060 IEANE
+1060 MDASE
-1065 KVTFKNIAFHRL
+1065 KVTFIDITFHKL
-1077 DENGNCNAE
+1077 DENSNYDYE
-1086 EYINP
+1086 ECVNP
-1091 LDINKRFTSSIYG
+1091 LEINKRFTSSIYG
-1104 TVKSYFMK
+1104 TVKSYFIK